1 MLKENQPLPKEK
13 KPRQKLEGKT
23 ITMIVIFSIALLLII
38 ASVIIRF
45 VAPVDSPAYLT
56 MEATFG
62 KFFDLPRF
70 FQTKY
75 LIILETVAIVIFMW
89 ALSLLSSVIIKLV
102 TKATNRA
109 KTVGLLIASIIRYS
123 CLIIGIFMVLSA
135 WGVQTPTLLAGAGI
149 LGLAISLGAQTLID
163 DILSGLGLIFEKTF
177 AVGDIVEIDGFRG
190 KVLEIGIRVSKF
202 ENLLGD
208 IRTINN
214 ADIRASINASDR
226 WTPILIDIE
235 LGHDVNLPE
244 VEEKIQAFLPE
255 LQVLVPQL
263 TVLPVYQGL
272 DKYDK
277 SGLTLRVL
285 SYCHEADK
293 HYVRRRVNRE
303 LKIYFDKVGIE
314 IPYKKYLIKN
324 VD

>member
-1 MLKENQPLPKEK
+1 MLKEKQPVPKEK
-13 KPRQKLEGKT
+13 KPRKKLEGKT
-23 ITMIVIFSIALLLII
+23 ITMIVVFAIAFLLVL

-45 VAPVDSPAYLT
+45 AAPADSPAYLT

-62 KFFDLPRF
+62 KFFDIPKFLE
-70 FQTKY
+70 TKY
-75 LIILETVAIVIFMW
+75 LIILETLAIIIFMW
-89 ALSLLSSVIIKLV
+89 ALSLLSGLIIKLV

-177 AVGDIVEIDGFRG
+177 VVGDIVEIDGFRG

-208 IRTINN
+208 VRTINN

-244 VEEKIQAFLPE
+244 VEEKILAFLPKMQE
-255 LQVLVPQL
+255 LVPQL
-263 TVLPVYQGL
+263 KTTPIYQGL

-277 SGLTLRVL
+277 SGLTLRVVTH
-285 SYCHEADK
+285 CHESDK
-293 HYVRRRVNRE
+293 FVVKRRINRE
-303 LKIYFDKVGIE
+303 LKVYFDSVGINV
-314 IPYKKYLIKN
+314 PYTKYLIKN